1 MNAVTIDRLTPDDW
15 ETLRDLRLRA
25 LLTDPDSFGSTWED
39 EQDGDE
45 PWWRT
50 WLAEQHWLV
59 ARGGDGSPLGM
70 VAVVPPRAWKEGA
83 GLTAGSVAERG
94 DREAE
99 PFTLNGLWVVPEAR
113 GNGIARDLA
122 RHVIGLAGN
131 AGVVLTVV
139 DGNTAARDLFTS
151 LGFRPT
157 GERYPRERDPSR
169 WNERLSLTP
178 PG

>member
-1 MNAVTIDRLTPDDW
+1 MNAVTIERLLPADW

-59 ARGGDGSPLGM
+59 ARDGDGTPLGM
-70 VAVVPPRAWKEGA
+70 VAVVPPRPPGDGA
-83 GLTAGSVAERG
+83 GPAGGGDAGRG
-94 DREAE
+94 DPGAE
-99 PFTLNGLWVVPEAR
+99 PFTLNGLWVAPEAR
-113 GNGIARDLA
+113 GKGVARDLA
-122 RHVIGLAGN
+122 RQVVALAAG

-169 WNERLSLTP
+169 WNERLALTP
-178 PG
+178 